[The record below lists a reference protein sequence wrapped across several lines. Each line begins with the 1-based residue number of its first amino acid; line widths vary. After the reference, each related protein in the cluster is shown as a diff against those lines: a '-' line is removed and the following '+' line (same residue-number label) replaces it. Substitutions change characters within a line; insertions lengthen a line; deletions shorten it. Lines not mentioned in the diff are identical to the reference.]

1 MTKPQY
7 VCQKITGRQERLVSF
22 IVISQLSYS
31 IYLKVLAMTFKLYA
45 LNGPV
50 PSWEYAGMASDG
62 KFVF

>member
-7 VCQKITGRQERLVSF
+7 VCEKITGRQERLVSF
-22 IVISQLSYS
+22 SFISQLSYS

-50 PSWEYAGMASDG
+50 PS
-62 KFVF
+62 